1 MALNPFVPRRARVTV
16 NVTRPNSAG
25 EQEEQSYSFMNHRM
39 KIMVRQGG
47 KQFGNAKVE
56 VFGVPLATMNQIAR
70 LWLETLT
77 PQNTDTLA
85 IDVWDGEGF
94 VPFFQG
100 VITWSAVDASAMPQV
115 KLVIEANAAMAL
127 MNAAP
132 SPYANAG
139 PVQLSDVLTALIA
152 PAGFTLNYAEGAPDY
167 QLVDTRVQGAPME
180 QVSQLM
186 NGFPALTWFINLQ
199 QLIVRQANAPFTS
212 DSIKISAET
221 GLQGFPVYST
231 SGLQFSTIFN
241 PRLRPGVALDV
252 SVKDFEFVNRTLWV
266 CAVLAHSL
274 DVNFPNGHWTT
285 AVASNSYGQKGNN
298 ES

>member
-16 NVTRPNSAG
+16 NVTRPNSSG
-25 EQEEQSYSFMNHRM
+25 EQKEQSYSFMNHRM

-85 IDVWDGEGF
+85 IDVWDGEDF

-127 MNAAP
+127 MNMTA

-139 PVQLSDVLTALIA
+139 PVQLSDVLTSIIT
-152 PAGFTLNYAEGAPDY
+152 PAGFTLSYAEGAPDY
-167 QLVDTRVQGAPME
+167 QLVDARVQGAPME
-180 QVSQLM
+180 QVAQLM

-199 QLIVRQANAPFTS
+199 QLVVRQANAPFS
-212 DSIKISAET
+212 ADSIKISAET

-252 SVKDFEFVNRTLWV
+252 SVTDFDFVNRTQWV

-285 AVASNSYGQKGNN
+285 AVAANSYGHKGNN
-298 ES
+298 E